1 MLIYRRRVFME
12 KVISFI
18 KNHYRLLLFYFIVSI
33 IFTLELVV
41 YINDA
46 GDQTIFAHE
55 LSKHGFFEY
64 AIYRYQ
70 TWSSRLLIESVTM
83 FMSGHHYIIF
93 DISLLGLTFL
103 FLYAL
108 KQIILPEKGYLYVKY
123 SLPIVFIVIFPG
135 VLFTSAGLIPTVTNY
150 LFPMFAL
157 VIGWCL
163 LNQKNNFSVL
173 LAFIAI
179 SFAFMQEQFTVLG
192 FLIIGFLL
200 IAEFVKNQ
208 KINMRYLGAFGVSL
222 LGLISAFFSPGSDS
236 RLSQETATWYPG
248 FNKLSLITKILKGY
262 LETNRIIF
270 VTAELNIFF
279 MLLLIIIILSLLKK
293 QFFSTV
299 AISFIV
305 YTLIINKLGISNLF
319 TAIQKI
325 VDTQN
330 VRKNHLYFSIK
341 ENLYPLIIYTALL
354 LIITVVI
361 FYLFEEKIKGLLAVV
376 ILVAGYASRMLVSLS
391 PTIYASQLRTY
402 IPLLFAVFIVILLL
416 LKEGYPLLKEKV
428 RCQEGK
434 FKSNY

>member
-1 MLIYRRRVFME
+1 
-12 KVISFI
+12 
-18 KNHYRLLLFYFIVSI
+18 
-33 IFTLELVV
+33 
-41 YINDA
+41 
-46 GDQTIFAHE
+46 
-55 LSKHGFFEY
+55 
-64 AIYRYQ
+64 
-70 TWSSRLLIESVTM
+70 
-83 FMSGHHYIIF
+83 MSGHHYIIF

-192 FLIIGFLL
+192 FLIIGYLL

-236 RLSQETATWYPG
+236 RLSQEIATWYPS

-428 RCQEGK
+428 RWQEGK